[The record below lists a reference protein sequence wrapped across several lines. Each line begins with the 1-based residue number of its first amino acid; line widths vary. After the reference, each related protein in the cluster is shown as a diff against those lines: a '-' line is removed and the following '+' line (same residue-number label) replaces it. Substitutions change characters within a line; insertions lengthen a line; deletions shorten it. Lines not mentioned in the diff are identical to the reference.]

1 LWIKWGGGP
10 SDNDA
15 QRRIEIRFH
24 FSFSVGRKENKKK
37 DLVDGQQ
44 LTTVAVVSILA
55 ATVVVA
61 QSNRRRSG
69 VIQRRSG
76 RSGLVV
82 VVNRRREIAV
92 RFGAEAFQHSSPI
105 LRRHISHA

>member
-1 LWIKWGGGP
+1 
-10 SDNDA
+10 
-15 QRRIEIRFH
+15 
-24 FSFSVGRKENKKK
+24 
-37 DLVDGQQ
+37 VDGQQ
-44 LTTVAVVSILA
+44 LTTVAVVSVLA
-55 ATVVVA
+55 ATVVMA

-82 VVNRRREIAV
+82 VVNRRGEIAV

-105 LRRHISHA
+105 LRRHISHAPTDKISFFLFVFFWRGRERISKEPLTPLT